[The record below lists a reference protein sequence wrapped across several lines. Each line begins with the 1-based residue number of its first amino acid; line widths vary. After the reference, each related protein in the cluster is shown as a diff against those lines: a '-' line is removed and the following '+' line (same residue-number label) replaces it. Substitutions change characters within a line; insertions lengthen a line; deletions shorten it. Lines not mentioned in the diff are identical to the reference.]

1 MEAQAVRAHAVVEA
15 GCGGGVG
22 AIWRELIWAFFW
34 VCAVLL
40 ECYWRIPW
48 GEWGGVLGRLDIRGL
63 DRGCPE
69 ARCFGLRPGFGISG
83 LSQPATFRAALAR
96 QPLLAG

>member
-22 AIWRELIWAFFW
+22 AIWRELIRAFFW
-34 VCAVLL
+34 ACAVLL

-63 DRGCPE
+63 E
-69 ARCFGLRPGFGISG
+69 LRPGFGISG